1 MRMNMYPNYASGS
14 YNTAANQQGTGKVDT
29 YHQLLIAL
37 RRINKATDMDAKRLA
52 KTTGLTTPQL
62 LVMQAISDAASLTV
76 GEVARAINLTVATTT
91 SIVNGL
97 ERKGLLVKRRDL
109 TDKRRVIVSPN
120 NDGTRLIQEAPK
132 TLQDLLEQRFNTLE
146 SWEQTFVLS
155 ALQRVAAL
163 MDAADIDASPLLHT
177 GAIDIS
183 AEVAGNEVV
192 AVAEPVADRS
202 T

>member
-1 MRMNMYPNYASGS
+1 MAAS
-14 YNTAANQQGTGKVDT
+14 QQRTRKVDS
-29 YHQLLIAL
+29 YQQLLIAL
-37 RRINKATDMDAKRLA
+37 RRINKATDMGAKRLA
-52 KTTGLTTPQL
+52 KDTGLTTPQL
-62 LVMQAISDAASLTV
+62 LVMQAISDAASLAV

-97 ERKGLLVKRRDL
+97 ERKGLLQKRRDS

-120 NDGTRLIQEAPK
+120 MDGRRLIQEAPK
-132 TLQDLLEQRFNTLE
+132 TLQDLLAQRFNALE
-146 SWEQTFVLS
+146 TWEQSFVLA

-177 GAIDIS
+177 GAIERGR
-183 AEVAGNEVV
+183 EVAGNAVDEVV
-192 AVAEPVADRS
+192 EPAADRS